1 MCFLFLPCLFDTLW
15 LTLLTMLNAEATPW
29 AMERGLTGSMP
40 AEAAKGVNGLCL
52 Q

>member
-40 AEAAKGVNGLCL
+40 AEAASNLEEMDC
-52 Q
+52 